1 MDETLLMKEISKTV
15 DDVMQTRLK
24 EIVGEEVSQE
34 ARKIVEQLRKEKALF
49 GYDKTGLSDNQ
60 KTEFAKAMKAIAFA
74 TSTKANEA
82 LIEEQDNRGGYLVA
96 PEYANAILRIAAT
109 VGIALAKCTRWPM
122 KSDELAIPT
131 YTGAFL
137 EGAYL
142 DVDTPGALQ
151 SIAFAQARLI
161 AKKWQL
167 AFAVGNDL
175 LADAAPDVGNWLLA
189 LAGEALAN
197 MVDKQ
202 VFVGQGQPF
211 VGIQNHAQVPTFSL
225 SLGNSAFINYKV
237 MDDSS
242 DVIAQVEESMLDGA
256 AFYFHRTVWAK
267 LRTQKDASGNYLIQL
282 AGLNLMTLN
291 MDAMGGG
298 PRPVG
303 EILGFPVYTCRHL
316 PGIGA
321 SAPTTKFGVFGNLKA
336 VAFGQK
342 DEMRLERF
350 TSGNFSGEIALKD
363 QQAMVMKNRHATT
376 IALPQALVNIKTS
389 A

>member
-1 MDETLLMKEISKTV
+1 
-15 DDVMQTRLK
+15 
-24 EIVGEEVSQE
+24 
-34 ARKIVEQLRKEKALF
+34 
-49 GYDKTGLSDNQ
+49 
-60 KTEFAKAMKAIAFA
+60 
-74 TSTKANEA
+74 
-82 LIEEQDNRGGYLVA
+82 
-96 PEYANAILRIAAT
+96 
-109 VGIALAKCTRWPM
+109 M
-122 KSDELAIPT
+122 KSDELAILT
-131 YTGAFL
+131 FTGTFL
-137 EGAYL
+137 EGVYL
-142 DVDTPGALQ
+142 DVDTPGTLQ
-151 SIAFAQARLI
+151 SIAFSQARLI

-167 AFAVGNDL
+167 AFAIGNDL

-197 MVDKQ
+197 MIDKQ

-211 VGIQNHAQVPTFSL
+211 VGILNHAQVPTFSL
-225 SLGNSAFINYKV
+225 SAGNSAFINYKV

-291 MDAMGGG
+291 MEAKGGG
-298 PRPVG
+298 PKPVG

-316 PGIGA
+316 PAIAA
-321 SAPTTKFGVFGNLKA
+321 SAPVTKFGVFGNLKA

-363 QQAMVMKNRHATT
+363 QQAMVMKNRNATT
-376 IALPQALVNIKTS
+376 IALPAALVTVRTS
-389 A
+389 P